1 MDLSGFSKSASDL
14 SKNPLGIIA
23 LFIVLVY
30 GFACLLFS
38 VSANVLTPNER
49 IPIIL
54 FVVLFPIT
62 VLILFGWLVSKHH
75 NKLYAPTDY
84 RDDSSFLRSFDQ
96 QKITNNERYIKDLI
110 EVGGDSEILSERVKL
125 IKSDMDK
132 RGLTY
137 SSDSEEVLIRQLAA
151 CQNFSWFEKTYY
163 NIFGSQ
169 IEILIKSHSNE
180 GISESNAIEIFN
192 SSKNR
197 NPDFLSNYTYD
208 TYMNY
213 LFQCKLVERLDSKLV
228 ITKLGIEFINLLETS
243 QYSKIKAL

>member
-1 MDLSGFSKSASDL
+1 MEFTGFSKSASDL

-62 VLILFGWLVSKHH
+62 VLILFGWLVSRHH

-96 QKITNNERYIKDLI
+96 QKITNNDHYIKDLI
-110 EVGGDSEILSERVKL
+110 EFGGDSEILLERVKA
-125 IKSDMDK
+125 IKLDLEK

-137 SSDSEEVLIRQLAA
+137 SSNSETVLIRQLAA
-151 CQNFSWFEKTYY
+151 SQNYSWFEKIYY
-163 NIFGSQ
+163 HIFGSQ
-169 IEILIKSHSNE
+169 IEILMKSHSIDDFNE
-180 GISESNAIEIFN
+180 SSAIEIFN
-192 SSKNR
+192 NSKNR
-197 NPDFLSNYTYD
+197 NPDYLSNYTYD
-208 TYMNY
+208 TYMNF
-213 LFQCKLVERLDSKLV
+213 LFQYKLIERHDSKLLS
-228 ITKLGIEFINLLETS
+228 TKLGVEFLSLRENS
-243 QYSKIKAL
+243 QYSKVKAL